1 MLRVNQCIRL
11 GSELYKTTQETA
23 LLRSSK
29 CMITVK
35 RGTLVVNIL
44 KKGKLMGYVF
54 YGKAK
59 LCLDAI
65 IETSEGAL
73 GKAITKE
80 FNGPFIMLMGGE
92 VKQAVL
98 STVTVSSATN
108 DDFTKAGCKNA
119 QNFVEIASN
128 TWKKFLRHV
137 EGHWPENEK
146 NMRMFA
152 FPQNDIFEI
161 VLSSRDGIVYATTN
175 TVYILKG
182 DIQALGGS
190 REIMVTRC
198 GKSVSIKYG

>member
-80 FNGPFIMLMGGE
+80 FNGPFIMLMGE
-92 VKQAVL
+92 RRMTTSPKQVVKML
-98 STVTVSSATN
+98 KISS
-108 DDFTKAGCKNA
+108 K
-119 QNFVEIASN
+119 SP
-128 TWKKFLRHV
+128 L
-137 EGHWPENEK
+137 
-146 NMRMFA
+146 
-152 FPQNDIFEI
+152 
-161 VLSSRDGIVYATTN
+161 
-175 TVYILKG
+175 IL
-182 DIQALGGS
+182 
-190 REIMVTRC
+190 
-198 GKSVSIKYG
+198 GKSFCVTWRAVGLKMRKT